1 MIGEVLGVLNG
12 WIEQFGL
19 LSEGWRAGVL
29 VFLLVLGGTAAV
41 AILPVM

>member
-29 VFLLVLGGTAAV
+29 VFLLVLGTAAV